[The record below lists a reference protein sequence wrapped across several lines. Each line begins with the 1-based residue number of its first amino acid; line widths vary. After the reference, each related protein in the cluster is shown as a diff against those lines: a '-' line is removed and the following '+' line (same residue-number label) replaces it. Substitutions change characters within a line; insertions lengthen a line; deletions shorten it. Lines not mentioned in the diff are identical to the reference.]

1 MKTLL
6 ATMVIA
12 LVVIVCTAV
21 VLIISRR
28 KTRGGCHELSC
39 MCHNRVGPARPP
51 GGKPVLYEIDA
62 DSADPA

>member
-12 LVVIVCTAV
+12 LVVIVCTAT

-28 KTRGGCHELSC
+28 KLRGGCHELSC
-39 MCHNRVGPARPP
+39 MCHKHVGPACPP
-51 GGKPVLYEIDA
+51 GGKPVLHDIDA
-62 DSADPA
+62 DSADPR

>member
-6 ATMVIA
+6 ATMLIALMVIA
-12 LVVIVCTAV
+12 WTSA

-39 MCHNRVGPARPP
+39 MCHNQVRPACPP
-51 GGKPVLYEIDA
+51 GDKPVLIEIDA
-62 DSADPA
+62 DTADPA

>member
-12 LVVIVCTAV
+12 LVVIAWTAV

-28 KTRGGCHELSC
+28 KSRGGCHELSC
-39 MCHNRVGPARPP
+39 MCHRRIAPACPP
-51 GGKPVLYEIDA
+51 DGKASLPVIDT

>member
-12 LVVIVCTAV
+12 LAVIVFTSA

-28 KTRGGCHELSC
+28 KLRGGCHELSC
-39 MCHNRVGPARPP
+39 MCHKRVGPACPP
-51 GGKPVLYEIDA
+51 GGKPVLHEMEA
-62 DSADPA
+62 DSDDPA